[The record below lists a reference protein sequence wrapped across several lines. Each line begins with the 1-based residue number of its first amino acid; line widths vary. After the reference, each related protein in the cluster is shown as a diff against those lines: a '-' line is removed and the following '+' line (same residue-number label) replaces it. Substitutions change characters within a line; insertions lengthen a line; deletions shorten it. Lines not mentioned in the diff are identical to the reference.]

1 MFYYIVSRNRA
12 TTTQPFHLLPLRFP
26 PKLVL
31 LPLKALMF
39 KVSLEEGISP
49 LEKVSSVDLLAK
61 GIDVVLKGSMGG
73 RLIKVIL

>member
-12 TTTQPFHLLPLRFP
+12 TTTQPFH
-26 PKLVL
+26 L

-49 LEKVSSVDLLAK
+49 LEKVSSVDSLAK
-61 GIDVVLKGSMGG
+61 GIDVVLKGSVEGS
-73 RLIKVIL
+73 LIKVIL